1 MPRCMTV
8 LFRNEANNRLPLN
21 NKHPIKSS
29 EETFRHT
36 NSLWTRHSVPV
47 YLGIYYQLHG
57 DSRRETQANC
67 KQIVIVIWFYLFLI
81 SETIEFSFVFF
92 FRLLYFKSFI
102 FNVPPSKQLKRIQ
115 ERKSSRSHKFYFFL
129 LSCKVVNIFMCNPNY
144 LDKSTD
150 KMAITDLR
158 SLISYNRMRFIV

>member
-1 MPRCMTV
+1 MIWVTQKRHVRINRDVILIPRCMIV
-8 LFRNEANNRLPLN
+8 LFKNEANNRLPLN

-67 KQIVIVIWFYLFLI
+67 KQIVIVIWFYLFFI
-81 SETIEFSFVFF
+81 SETIEFSFLFFVFF
-92 FRLLYFKSFI
+92 VFYISNLSFSMCLQTNNSNEFKKGNRVDHINFI
-102 FNVPPSKQLKRIQ
+102 F
-115 ERKSSRSHKFYFFL
+115 FF
-129 LSCKVVNIFMCNPNY
+129 
-144 LDKSTD
+144 
-150 KMAITDLR
+150 
-158 SLISYNRMRFIV
+158 SLVKL